1 LLKTDNRWNLVSL
14 SSSLS
19 LRSEANPVPGQNLN
33 MTVAP
38 TLFRKVLIANRG
50 EIALRVIRAC
60 RELGISTVAV
70 YSTADEHSLH
80 VKLADEAV
88 CIGPAQSKLSYL
100 NIANILSAADI
111 TEADAIH
118 PGYGFLSEN
127 PEFARLCGECKIT
140 FIGPT
145 TANIRSMGEKTQARA
160 IAKAAGVPLLPGTLS
175 AVPGVD
181 VAVEEAEKI
190 GYPVILKAVAGGGG
204 RGIHIVYN
212 SQQLRSSFD
221 RVSSEAGASFGNPAM
236 YLEKYCQTPRH
247 VEIQVLCD
255 KHGNRIT
262 LGERDCTIQR
272 RHQKMLEE
280 SPSPILDAG
289 LRQEMSAAALKL
301 CAAVN
306 YENVGTVEFL
316 VDNADKRFYFMEM
329 NTRIQVEH
337 PVTEMVTGI
346 DLIKEQI
353 RAAAGKPLLIKQSD
367 IKIQSHSI
375 ECRINAEDPERFAPS
390 PGKITG
396 LHVPGGFGVRVDSF
410 VYDQYKVLPFYDSM
424 IAKLI
429 VHAPTRTEA
438 IAKMRQALDEF
449 VVEGIKTNIPF
460 QKKILASK
468 KFRDADYDTHFLEEF
483 LPKYE

>member
-1 LLKTDNRWNLVSL
+1 
-14 SSSLS
+14 
-19 LRSEANPVPGQNLN
+19 
-33 MTVAP
+33 MTAIQP
-38 TLFRKVLIANRG
+38 LFRKVLIANRG

-70 YSTADEHSLH
+70 YSVADVHSLH

-127 PEFARLCGECKIT
+127 AEFARLCAECKIT

-145 TANIRSMGEKTQARA
+145 TSNILSMGEKTRARA
-160 IAKAAGVPLLPGTLS
+160 IALEAGVPLLPGTISSVPDLS
-175 AVPGVD
+175 A
-181 VAVEEAEKI
+181 ALEEANKI
-190 GYPVILKAVAGGGG
+190 GYPVILKAAAGGGG
-204 RGIHIVYN
+204 RGIHIVYD
-212 SQQLRSSFD
+212 SSQLRACFD
-221 RVSSEAGASFGNPAM
+221 RVSSEAGAAFGNSSM
-236 YLEKYCQTPRH
+236 YLEKYCENPRH

-255 KHGNRIT
+255 QHGNRIS

-280 SPSPILDAG
+280 SPSPVVDEA
-289 LRQEMSAAALKL
+289 LRFTMSEAALKL
-301 CAAVN
+301 CKSVN

-316 VDNADKRFYFMEM
+316 VDNKDKKFYFMEM

-353 RAAAGKPLLIKQSD
+353 RSAAGIPLKIKQSD
-367 IKIQSHSI
+367 IKTQSHAI

-429 VHAPTRTEA
+429 VHAPTRTDA

>member
-1 LLKTDNRWNLVSL
+1 
-14 SSSLS
+14 
-19 LRSEANPVPGQNLN
+19 
-33 MTVAP
+33 MTATAP
-38 TLFRKVLIANRG
+38 LFRKILIVNRG

-60 RELGISTVAV
+60 RELGIATVAV

-100 NIANILSAADI
+100 NITNILSAADI
-111 TEADAIH
+111 TGADAVH

-127 PEFARLCGECKIT
+127 AEFARLCGECKVN

-145 TANIRSMGEKTQARA
+145 TANIKAMGEKTRARA
-160 IAKAAGVPLLPGTLS
+160 IAKEAGVSLLPGTLS
-175 AVPGVD
+175 AVPNAKD
-181 VAVEEAEKI
+181 ACEEAAKI
-190 GYPVILKAVAGGGG
+190 GYPVILKAAAGGGG

-212 SQQLRSSFD
+212 EQQLLSSFE
-221 RVSSEAGASFGNPAM
+221 RVSSEAGAAFGNSAM
-236 YLEKYCQTPRH
+236 YLEKYCENPRH

-255 KHGNRIT
+255 KHGNRIS

-272 RHQKMLEE
+272 RHQKILEE
-280 SPSPILDAG
+280 SPSPVVDPV
-289 LRQEMSAAALKL
+289 LRAAMSEAALKL
-301 CAAVN
+301 CNAVE

-316 VDNADKRFYFMEM
+316 LDNRDKRFYFMEM

-353 RAAAGKPLLIKQSD
+353 RAAAGLPLKIKQSD
-367 IKIQSHSI
+367 IQVNSHSI

-410 VYDQYKVLPFYDSM
+410 VYDQYKVVPFYDSM
-424 IAKLI
+424 IGKLI
-429 VHAPTRTEA
+429 VHAPTRNEA
-438 IAKMRQALDEF
+438 IAKMRLALDEY

-460 QKKILASK
+460 HKKILASK

>member
-1 LLKTDNRWNLVSL
+1 M
-14 SSSLS
+14 
-19 LRSEANPVPGQNLN
+19 AQPY
-33 MTVAP
+33 
-38 TLFRKVLIANRG
+38 FRKVLIANRG

-88 CIGPAQSKLSYL
+88 CIGPPHSKLSYL
-100 NIANILSAADI
+100 NIASILSAADI
-111 TEADAIH
+111 TGADAIH

-127 PEFARLCGECKIT
+127 AEFARLCDECEIT

-145 TANIRSMGEKTQARA
+145 TENIRSMGEKTRARA
-160 IAKAAGVPLLPGTLS
+160 IAREAGVPMLPGTLES
-175 AVPGVD
+175 VPGVE
-181 VAVEEAEKI
+181 VALSEAEKI
-190 GYPVILKAVAGGGG
+190 GYPVILKAAAGGGG
-204 RGIHIVYN
+204 RGIYVVYN
-212 SQQLRSSFD
+212 AQQLKSSFD
-221 RVSSEAGASFGNPAM
+221 RVSSEAGAAFGNPAM
-236 YLEKYCQTPRH
+236 YVEKYCEHPRH

-255 KHGNRIT
+255 KQGNRIS

-280 SPSPILDAG
+280 CPSPVLDEV
-289 LRQEMSAAALKL
+289 LRVKMGEAALKL
-301 CAAVN
+301 CEAVK

-316 VDNADKRFYFMEM
+316 VDEKKNFYFMEM

-337 PVTEMVTGI
+337 PVTEMVTGV

-353 RAAAGKPLLIKQSD
+353 RSAAGKTLKLKQSD
-367 IKIQSHSI
+367 IKIQSHAI
-375 ECRINAEDPERFAPS
+375 ECRVNAEDPDTFAPS
-390 PGKITG
+390 PGKITA
-396 LHVPGGFGVRVDSF
+396 LHVPGGFGVRIDSF
-410 VYDQYKVLPFYDSM
+410 VYDQYKVVPFYDSM
-424 IAKLI
+424 LGKLI
-429 VHAPTRTEA
+429 VHAPNRLDA

-460 QKKILASK
+460 HKKILASK
-468 KFRDADYDTHFLEEF
+468 KFRDSDYDTHFLEEF